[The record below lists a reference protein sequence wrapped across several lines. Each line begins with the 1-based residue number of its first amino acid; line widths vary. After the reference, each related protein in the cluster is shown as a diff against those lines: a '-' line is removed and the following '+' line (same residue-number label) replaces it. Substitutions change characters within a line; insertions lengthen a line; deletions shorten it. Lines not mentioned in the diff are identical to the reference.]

1 MASDPINKPSLVS
14 CRSLARGYQPR
25 TPEDEAAQV
34 ARLLRYFEEG
44 EPQLVPIIVH
54 KGKIVDGHCRWMAK
68 MQQGKKVLAI
78 EWHGDKPPTEAEVRA
93 INSTQ
98 AAIPA
103 VVKIERAERQ
113 LAKGR
118 TLEEVAAE
126 EGASPEK
133 LKRKIANKRKVQEA
147 GTLELATASQAAI
160 DKEAARLT
168 KEADKA
174 KAGTVDA
181 KGRERKGNASEARA
195 GVAHASIPVRRG
207 GGRTGKAGGGEGE
220 EAAPKADHRD
230 ARIADLEGQ
239 LDKAKARIAALEK
252 DKARLLQEVREAEE
266 GEKKARATMASILG
280 ED

>member
-1 MASDPINKPSLVS
+1 MPDPLNKPSLVS
-14 CRSLARGYQPR
+14 CRSLKAGHQPR

-34 ARLLRYFEEG
+34 ARLLRYFEDG

-54 KGKIVDGHCRWMAK
+54 NGVIVDGHCRWKAK
-68 MQQGKKVLAI
+68 QQQGRKVLAI
-78 EWHGDKPPTEAEVRA
+78 EWHGEEAPTPEEVRR

-103 VVKIERAERQ
+103 AMKAERVERA

-118 TLEEVAAE
+118 TIEEVAEE
-126 EGASPEK
+126 EGASPDK
-133 LKRKIANKRKVQEA
+133 LKRKVANVRKVREA

-181 KGRERKGNASEARA
+181 KGRKRTGDRAERIKA
-195 GVAHASIPVRRG
+195 GKASIPVCRG
-207 GGRTGKAGGGEGE
+207 GGHTGKADPTGGGEGE
-220 EAAPKADHRD
+220 EERAKPDPRD
-230 ARIADLEGQ
+230 ARIADLET
-239 LDKAKARIAALEK
+239 LLAKAKATIARLEA
-252 DKARLLQEVREAEE
+252 DKAHWIKEVRKAEE
-266 GEKKARATMASILG
+266 SERKARATLDRMRG
-280 ED
+280 